1 MTASDIRLD
10 THARNLVLFDIDGTL
25 LRTEGVGVA
34 AMLRPFTRLHGER
47 GFSFEGV

>member
-34 AMLRPFTRLHGER
+34 AMLRAFTRLHGER